1 MKELKLSFSIK
12 LAFERTD
19 VNFLEEKLLVEREKV
34 FQEILLKVLRW
45 IEEEATRERPRCGC
59 RDGVME
65 RQGSNPRK
73 LVTLLGEVEFKR
85 ARYRCKVCGRER
97 YPLDEA
103 LGLEAERKMT
113 LGVRERA
120 LWAAVEVS
128 YEKAEAF
135 LEKFTGLEVSRG
147 SIHRMA
153 LEEGERIES
162 WEEERRKEVFERGEE
177 VKGAEGK
184 GKEVVYVEV
193 DGTGVNDRASGE
205 WMECK
210 VGVSFSERAEISK
223 GRVVLLDKRCYGS
236 FESAEVFGE
245 KFFLECVKAGVL
257 EAKQVFFIAD
267 GAGWIKRLKE
277 TYFPEAVGVLDCW
290 HLERELK
297 WALGEERKEVVK
309 SLMESAYGGEG
320 SEILRRLMKLS
331 GRIRDQDSRQ
341 KIVKV
346 MGYVRENL
354 PWIANIPKIKPMGS
368 GPVEKQVD
376 VVVCRRFKKRGMSWY
391 RTKANPLLKL
401 RLLKLNGQWEQYW
414 KARQEAT
421 ARHAA

>member
-1 MKELKLSFSIK
+1 MKELELSFSIK
-12 LAFERTD
+12 LALERTD
-19 VNFLEEKLLVEREKV
+19 VNFVEEKLLVERERV
-34 FQEILLKVLRW
+34 FQELLLRVLSW
-45 IEEEATRERPRCGC
+45 IEGVVTRERPRCGC
-59 RDGVME
+59 TGELME
-65 RQGSNPRK
+65 REGRNPRK
-73 LVTLLGEVEFKR
+73 LVTLLGEVSFKR

-103 LGLEAERKMT
+103 LGLEVERKST

-128 YEKAEAF
+128 YEKAELF
-135 LEKFTGLEVSRG
+135 LKKFTGLEVSRG

-153 LEEGERIES
+153 VEEGGRIEG
-162 WEEERRKEVFERGEE
+162 WEEEQRREVFERGKG
-177 VKGAEGK
+177 VKGADGER
-184 GKEVVYVEV
+184 KEVVYVQV
-193 DGTGVNDRASGE
+193 DGTGVNDRLSGQ

-210 VGVSFSERAEISK
+210 VGVSFSERAEVSK
-223 GRVVLLDKRCYGS
+223 GRVLLLDKRCYGS
-236 FESAEVFGE
+236 FERAEAFGE

-277 TYFPEAVGVLDCW
+277 TYFPEAVGVLDSW

-297 WALGEERKEVVK
+297 WALGEEREVMVNRCMDSAFRGDGAEVVRQ
-309 SLMESAYGGEG
+309 LM
-320 SEILRRLMKLS
+320 RLS
-331 GRIRDQDSRQ
+331 GRVKDVESRA
-341 KIVKV
+341 KMVKV

-354 PWIANIPKIKPMGS
+354 EWIGNIPKVKPMGS

-391 RTKANPLLKL
+391 RAKANPLLKL
-401 RLLKLNGQWEQYW
+401 RILKINGQWEQYW
-414 KARQEAT
+414 RDRQQAA